1 MKSYLRITL
10 SYLVFGVLWI
20 FASDRLVELIAG
32 DLRDVAYFQTLKG
45 LTFVMLSALLISTL
59 TRETLRKLREHQQ
72 EKDAI
77 FHKTLE
83 GSHHILLNYLNS
95 MQLVTME
102 AEDCPGFSRETLK
115 IAREA
120 SQQAEVELKR
130 LNTITT
136 ITTEQI
142 DSTIYRDLR
151 RKKSR

>member
-20 FASDRLVELIAG
+20 IASDRLVELIAG
-32 DLRDVAYFQTLKG
+32 DMSDVAYFQTLKG
-45 LTFVMLSALLISTL
+45 LTFVMLSALLIATL
-59 TRETLRKLREHQQ
+59 TRETLRKINEHQQ
-72 EKDAI
+72 EKSAV

-83 GSHHILLNYLNS
+83 GSHHILLNYLNN

-102 AEDCPGFSRETLK
+102 AEDCAGFSRETLK

-120 SQQAEVELKR
+120 TQQAQVELKR

-136 ITTEQI
+136 ITAEQI
-142 DSTIYRDLR
+142 ESTIYRDLR
-151 RKKSR
+151 RKDS